1 MIDEKK
7 LIMAIAN
14 WQMTLMPGWSSAND
28 TDTVIHNTLEEVIGL
43 IESQPPADQWI
54 PCSRELPKQN
64 QHIIGTFE
72 SDKGKRFVCD
82 DTYFPQLLSEPWK
95 LIAWMPAEPYKG
107 VKERER
113 RTERGKL
120 LHGGSELYRRPP

>member
-1 MIDEKK
+1 MSDQISRQK
-7 LIMAIAN
+7 LI
-14 WQMTLMPGWSSAND
+14 
-28 TDTVIHNTLEEVIGL
+28 EELKHMMGHYGRDGL
-43 IESQPPADQWI
+43 YVNLKAVLNIVNSQLPADQWI

-82 DTYFPQLLSEPWK
+82 DTYFPQLLSGPWK

-107 VKERER
+107 EEK
-113 RTERGKL
+113 
-120 LHGGSELYRRPP
+120 

>member
-1 MIDEKK
+1 MNDQISRQK
-7 LIMAIAN
+7 LIEELENLDKYFVEALPLNSETVFIA
-14 WQMTLMPGWSSAND
+14 G
-28 TDTVIHNTLEEVIGL
+28 EVREL

-82 DTYFPQLLSEPWK
+82 DTYFPQFLSGPWK

-107 VKERER
+107 E
-113 RTERGKL
+113 
-120 LHGGSELYRRPP
+120 